1 MWEFSE
7 INFLIVPRDI
17 EESFLEGATFELA
30 LKEWILILYAAKK
43 KKKKKSYQDQE
54 KSS

>member
-43 KKKKKSYQDQE
+43 KKKSYQDQE